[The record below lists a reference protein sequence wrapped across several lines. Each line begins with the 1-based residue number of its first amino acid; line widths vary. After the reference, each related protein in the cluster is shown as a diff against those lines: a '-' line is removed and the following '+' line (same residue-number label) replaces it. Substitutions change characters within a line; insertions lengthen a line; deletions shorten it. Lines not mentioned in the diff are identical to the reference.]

1 MIYSTAGIKQQ
12 NQDFHGVYLP
22 EGHVLKQKGIACVIA
37 DGIGS
42 SNVSHLAA
50 ETAVGSFLSDYYST
64 SDAWSTQTS
73 AERVIRAPELA
84 ALFTPDALA
93 EVAIT
98 ASYDN
103 QPLSGAIDRL
113 IVREDRV
120 LAVDYKSNALVPSR
134 PEDVPEGLRRQMAAY
149 RAALQQIYP
158 GRKVET
164 AILWTKTATLMPVG

>member
-1 MIYSTAGIKQQ
+1 MRTVPNFQRLV
-12 NQDFHGVYLP
+12 DMLP
-22 EGHVLKQKGIACVIA
+22 
-37 DGIGS
+37 
-42 SNVSHLAA
+42 
-50 ETAVGSFLSDYYST
+50 SDYNT
-64 SDAWSTQTS
+64 ITLCQG
-73 AERVIRAPELA
+73 ERAILEPGVGELP
-84 ALFTPDALA
+84 LWA

-120 LAVDYKSNALVPSR
+120 LAVDYKSNALVPSH